1 MAIIPD
7 FLIKRVYK
15 KGSLRE
21 TEDGITFELKNVIG
35 PGVISGLS
43 SIQINDH
50 IFPKESIKFKT
61 QNAVLSAL
69 MVSEQCP
76 IHFRLGQEGTIF
88 LEKARCLKDGFNK
101 IIIELT
107 NPQAGTI
114 TVILSDEI
122 RLT

>member
-15 KGSLRE
+15 KGSLKE
-21 TEDGITFELKNVIG
+21 TQDGITFELKNVIG
-35 PGVISGLS
+35 PGIISGLS
-43 SIQINDH
+43 SIQINDQV
-50 IFPKESIKFKT
+50 FTKETIKFKT

-69 MVSEQCP
+69 TVSEESP
-76 IHFRLGQEGTIF
+76 IHFRLGQEGTVF
-88 LEKARCLKDGFNK
+88 LEKAKCLRDGLNQ

-114 TVILSDEI
+114 KVTLSDEI